1 LSFFGLTQHANAIH
15 HGRKTLSKHTLQR
28 LQQSRQ
34 ITEYAS
40 ERPLF
45 LTLTISA
52 LNFEMPN
59 QTDNIEDIELEET
72 LEDVDR
78 SFLIAEN
85 EPHYDLRSQ
94 TTESAILTQ
103 IEEDS
108 EESSDESLLQ
118 EAEHIDVD
126 LEDLQGATFE
136 DALETIEGKNKPAY
150 LAEWPNEAYRDFM
163 ELVIE
168 GNISNKIGDKI
179 IKFFNKYSNLQ
190 KSPLPGSTKSG
201 KEYLNNIQSPSI
213 KFKEKVVATYSGVDF
228 ILHYRPIFRAIQA
241 LLQRPGVTDGF
252 ILRGVLRKEKVGL
265 TSLIAAEGT
274 EVIIFFA
281 GWRS

>member
-1 LSFFGLTQHANAIH
+1 MSD
-15 HGRKTLSKHTLQR
+15 
-28 LQQSRQ
+28 
-34 ITEYAS
+34 
-40 ERPLF
+40 
-45 LTLTISA
+45 
-52 LNFEMPN
+52 
-59 QTDNIEDIELEET
+59 QTHNIELEET
-72 LEDVDR
+72 LEDVNT
-78 SFLIAEN
+78 SFLIGEN
-85 EPHYDLRSQ
+85 EK
-94 TTESAILTQ
+94 AILTQ

-108 EESSDESLLQ
+108 EESSEESLLQ
-118 EAEHIDVD
+118 DVEDIDFD
-126 LEDLQGATFE
+126 LEDLQGAIFE
-136 DALETIEGKNKPAY
+136 DTLETIEGKNKPAY

-241 LLQRPGVTDGF
+241 LLQRPGVTEGF
-252 ILRGVLRKEKVGL
+252 VLRGVLRKEKV
-265 TSLIAAEGT
+265 I
-274 EVIIFFA
+274 
-281 GWRS
+281 